1 MRPGQVAVRVTFK
14 LFATL
19 TGYLPEEHEGLARI
33 GKNELPVDVPEGT
46 TLQALIDRFPMP
58 RALVHLV
65 LVNGEYILPT
75 ERAGHVLREGDA
87 VAIWPPIAGG

>member
-1 MRPGQVAVRVTFK
+1 MRITLK

-19 TGYLPEEHEGLARI
+19 GSYLPREHEGHARV
-33 GKNELPVDVPEGT
+33 GNELPLDVAEGT
-46 TLQALIDRFPMP
+46 TLQAVVDRFPMP

-65 LVNGEYILPT
+65 LVNGEFILPT
-75 ERAGHVLREGDA
+75 ERSGHALRDGDV